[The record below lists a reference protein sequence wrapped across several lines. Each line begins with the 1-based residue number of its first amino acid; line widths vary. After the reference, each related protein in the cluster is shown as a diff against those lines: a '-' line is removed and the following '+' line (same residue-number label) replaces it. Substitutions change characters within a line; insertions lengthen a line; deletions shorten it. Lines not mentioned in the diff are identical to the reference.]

1 MIGERIKSMQLLR
14 QSIFLL
20 AGVMALAGCKKPTGG
35 LPQQPTPAVT
45 VQKPVEQEVIE
56 WDEYPGR
63 LDAVEMV
70 EVRARVNGYLQS
82 VHFTDGSE
90 VHKGDLLFVIDPRPY
105 QAELNR
111 AEADVKLAQTRLE
124 LAQNELARADRLR
137 KSNVISEEESD
148 TRTKNKQQAEAALAA
163 ARAAEQT
170 AKLNLDYTQIK
181 SPIDGRIGRKLIT
194 EGNLVNSGQGQSTVL
209 TTIVSLDPIYCYFDA
224 DEPSVLKYQQLS
236 REGKRSSAAKGE
248 VALELQLANE
258 QNFPHKGKL
267 NFTDNRVDPGT
278 GTLRVRGVLPNPGP
292 DRILQPG
299 FFARLR
305 VPGSPKYRA
314 LLIPEESVGTDQGQ
328 KFVLVANAQNV
339 VESRKVTLGPSL
351 NGRRVVREGIQAQDR
366 VLVTGLMA
374 ARPGMKVQ
382 ATESNSVDQA
392 AATASAQR

>member
-1 MIGERIKSMQLLR
+1 
-14 QSIFLL
+14 
-20 AGVMALAGCKKPTGG
+20 
-35 LPQQPTPAVT
+35 
-45 VQKPVEQEVIE
+45 
-56 WDEYPGR
+56 
-63 LDAVEMV
+63 
-70 EVRARVNGYLQS
+70 
-82 VHFTDGSE
+82 
-90 VHKGDLLFVIDPRPY
+90 VIDPRPY

-194 EGNLVNSGQGQSTVL
+194 EGNLVNGGQGQSTVL

-314 LLIPEESVGTDQGQ
+314 LLIPEEAVGTDQGQ

>member
-1 MIGERIKSMQLLR
+1 MQLLR
-14 QSIFLL
+14 QSVFLL
-20 AGVMALAGCKKPTGG
+20 AGVMALAGCKKPAGG
-35 LPQQPTPAVT
+35 PPQPPTPAVT

-124 LAQNELARADRLR
+124 LAQNELARAERLR

-148 TRTKNKQQAEAALAA
+148 TRTKNKQQADAALAA
-163 ARAAEQT
+163 ARAAQQT

-194 EGNLVNSGQGQSTVL
+194 EGNLVNGGQGQSTVL
-209 TTIVSLDPIYCYFDA
+209 TTIVSLDPIYCYFDPG
-224 DEPSVLKYQQLS
+224 EPAVLKYQALA
-236 REGKRSSAAKGE
+236 REGKRSSSTAGE
-248 VALELQLANE
+248 VVLELQLANE

-267 NFTDNRVDPGT
+267 DFMDNRVDPAT
-278 GTLRVRGVLPNPGP
+278 GTLHVRGALPNPGP

-299 FFARLR
+299 FFVRVR
-305 VPGSPKYRA
+305 VPGSAKYRA

-339 VESRKVTLGPSL
+339 VESRKVTLGPSMK
-351 NGRRVVREGIQAQDR
+351 GRRVVREGIQPQDR